1 MTHND
6 SKDTIYVTCDDVEA
20 GVQKR
25 QARNA
30 KPETPSRKRQAR
42 KAKPEKPSQKRE
54 AATVKPQHGPQP

>member
-25 QARNA
+25 QAGNA
-30 KPETPSRKRQAR
+30 KPETPSQKSQAGN
-42 KAKPEKPSQKRE
+42 AKP
-54 AATVKPQHGPQP
+54 QP